1 MSSLYTSV
9 ICLIFGMSSINTFS
23 LEVSDEILSN
33 AKLHAP
39 NFADILIEAQESPET
54 LAYKLAHSELSEM
67 LVDFPYAQEENK
79 QQDQDVLPI
88 VVTHGMG
95 DSCFN
100 PGMKNITSSAG
111 AHLGNTYT
119 HIHQLLISFP

>member
-1 MSSLYTSV
+1 MLKVTKVVLKNVQDENQRLHNSNDELEQQMLELRKDMKSLKKQSRE
-9 ICLIFGMSSINTFS
+9 L
-23 LEVSDEILSN
+23 
-33 AKLHAP
+33 
-39 NFADILIEAQESPET
+39 ESPINNAQQIKQEFT
-54 LAYKLAHSELSEM
+54 KLGN
-67 LVDFPYAQEENK
+67 AQEENK